1 MRYVKVLAAALMMLW
16 GQGVHASFP
25 DTQPTDKN
33 KNELFSY
40 DRSRLPGGKHY
51 IYKDELTVFSN
62 APDGYKLAGRG
73 GYVCKSSTDS
83 KNGKCPDK
91 LTWIGRPGP
100 NTLITLRFTEEKS
113 KSIRDINI
121 WGYKKLVFPSFAICG
136 PVSGDAFALN
146 DGALLGCADTDIGSS
161 GAMLT
166 LWIDNDELSK
176 LPFGGVWTATLVLD
190 YYQWDPRQ
198 YKSTYTVNFKID
210 LTDKN
215 NIQVWLPQ
223 FGKGTPLVDLNL
235 RPVPGGGF
243 KGKNT
248 VDMCLYDGY
257 GTNSRLFT
265 MNFSSTNKDSSD
277 PDAFILK
284 DGNKTLSYNVD
295 LSFQGGS
302 SSSRVRNGADWSIN
316 THSLPVN
323 WNRILPVSLPDISTP
338 VLCWPTKLH
347 LSANVPS
354 TTPAGNY
361 SGTLKI
367 VFTPDA
373 GVP

>member
-1 MRYVKVLAAALMMLW
+1 MRYVKVLAAVLMVLW
-16 GQGVHASFP
+16 GQGAHANFP
-25 DTQPTDKN
+25 DTQPTDKSRT
-33 KNELFSY
+33 ELFNY
-40 DRSRLPGGKHY
+40 DRSSLPGGKQY
-51 IYKDELTVFSN
+51 IYNRDLTVFSN
-62 APDGYKLAGRG
+62 APEGYLLEGRG

-91 LTWIGRPGP
+91 LVWEDVFQGESI
-100 NTLITLRFTEEKS
+100 IALRFTETRS
-113 KSIRDINI
+113 KMTKDLNI
-121 WGYKKLVFPSFAICG
+121 KGYREA
-136 PVSGDAFALN
+136 AFSS
-146 DGALLGCADTDIGSS
+146 SS
-161 GAMLT
+161 GCSAISNQINLNYAPYRPCWDKVSNSSGSVLT

-176 LPFGGVWTATLVLD
+176 LPFGGIWTATLLLD
-190 YYQWDPRQ
+190 YWQWDPRQ

-223 FGKGTPLVDLNL
+223 FGKGAPLVDLNL

-257 GTNSRLFT
+257 STNSSLLT
-265 MNFSSTNKDSSD
+265 MNFSSAERDGSD
-277 PDAFILK
+277 PEAFILK
-284 DGNKTLSYNVD
+284 DGNKKLSYNVE

-302 SSSRVRNGADWSIN
+302 NSSRVKNGVDWSIN
-316 THSLPVN
+316 THTLPVN

-361 SGTLKI
+361 SGTLKV
-367 VFTPDA
+367 VFTPD
-373 GVP
+373 VKTP